1 MIIQDMLI
9 EILAIKLY
17 EHDTEE
23 AGLAWTK
30 LTEDQRAVYRERIAR
45 APSVNRLYP
54 GQSLPI
60 SAPPSR

>member
-1 MIIQDMLI
+1 MIIQDMLV

-30 LTEDQRAVYRERIAR
+30 LTEEQRTVYRERIAR
-45 APSVNRLYP
+45 APSINRLYS
-54 GQSLPI
+54 GLTLPI
-60 SAPPSR
+60 GMPPSR